1 MMCVVVVCLSPVN
14 HSMYAGNI
22 DHGVERDTRRAALSS
37 VSLNGASRAG
47 RASRAGATEDQDQAT
62 GAPPRHQGLVHGC
75 TSAQLTRST
84 IHLCVV
90 DSYHNKHADRTL
102 RKYLISAFAT
112 TMRTTPAIADL
123 PQT

>member
-1 MMCVVVVCLSPVN
+1 MMCVVVCLSPVN
-14 HSMYAGNI
+14 QSMYAGNI
-22 DHGVERDTRRAALSS
+22 DQGVERDTRRARVALSS
-37 VSLNGASRAG
+37 VSLNGAS

-90 DSYHNKHADRTL
+90 DSHHNKHADHTL
-102 RKYLISAFAT
+102 RDHLISAFAT
-112 TMRTTPAIADL
+112 TMRTTPAITDL